1 MSVGNDLLNVPFP
14 EMVSSLALAIAQS
27 QFNLDKN
34 SIEILKIMGDKEE
47 ATVSIPNFTIKNE
60 AKFELEKDADGHPVE
75 TEEIET
81 SMIGAGFQPTF
92 YQFAETIIEVK
103 MSITLTREREYE
115 NKTKGE
121 RKTVT
126 RRGTWWRGYRTT
138 VTTTPV
144 DARYSSKYNYTAEG
158 ASLLRTRLVPMP
170 PNSYVQRLLD
180 MKAEAMRTGM
190 ELQLKKVEL
199 AIELEK
205 AKNADAIRALEDNA
219 DKVANPT

>member
-34 SIEILKIMGDKEE
+34 SIEILKIMGNKEE
-47 ATVSIPNFTIKNE
+47 APVYIPNFTITDE
-60 AKFELEKDADGHPVE
+60 AKFELETDDSGTAVE
-75 TEEIET
+75 TRDIQT

-115 NKTKGE
+115 NKIEGE
-121 RKTVT
+121 RKTII
-126 RRGTWWRGYRTT
+126 RKGSWWRGGRTT

-158 ASLLRTRLVPMP
+158 SSLLRTRLVPMP

-180 MKAEAMRTGM
+180 MKAQAMQMGM
-190 ELQLKKVEL
+190 ELELRKVEL

-205 AKNADAIRALEDNA
+205 AKSAEKIRAIEEEA
-219 DKVANPT
+219 DKSVNPD